1 VYVATFTVPPV
12 ASGTD
17 APVAVGGGLTF
28 ALLGAGEAHSCGL
41 TGAGMAYCWGRNEAG
56 ELGSDA
62 NVGTLA
68 DNPSPVAVSGGLTFG
83 VP

>member
-1 VYVATFTVPPV
+1 MVVTAVELRAASLVA
-12 ASGTD
+12 
-17 APVAVGGGLTF
+17 GGVHACALTT
-28 ALLGAGEAHSCGL
+28 AGEAHSCGL
-41 TGAGMAYCWGRNEAG
+41 TGAGKAYCWGRNEAG